1 MFNRRGTLASLT
13 GGLLTSLLAGAP
25 AADPKPAQ
33 PAKAP
38 MDPTEVLP
46 LWPGDA
52 PGSAGVTAV
61 ETLIDRTVA
70 GGLRDRATTHTRKP
84 TLTVFRPGK
93 ANGAAVVLMPGGGYE
108 RVVSDKE
115 GFETARW
122 LADRGYTCFVLLYRL
137 PGDGWGAGPDA
148 PLQDAQRAVRL
159 ARSKAAAM
167 KFDPARVSIMGFS
180 AGGHLAA
187 SLTTRFDA
195 KVYDRVDAADD
206 LSARPDLSCPD
217 LSGGVDGGR
226 PGPRRLAQ
234 ATAGPVAD
242 ARADRAL
249 FARPERHRPRPAGV
263 PAARRR
269 RQDRAGG
276 QQPDDV
282 HGPEGQGDSR
292 PRCTSSRRAATAL
305 ACAASS
311 ASRSPPGRACSRPSP
326 SGTECKTIRSS
337 RRLAGDER
345 KF

>member
-1 MFNRRGTLASLT
+1 MFNRRGTLVALT
-13 GGLLTSLLAGAP
+13 GGLLTSLLARGAQ
-25 AADPKPAQ
+25 AQ

-46 LWPGDA
+46 LWPGDP

-84 TLTVFRPGK
+84 TLTVFRPTMK

-159 ARSKAAAM
+159 ARSQAAAM
-167 KFDPARVSIMGFS
+167 TFDPARVSIMGFS

-195 KVYDRVDAADD
+195 KVYDRIDAADD
-206 LSARPDLSCPD
+206 LSARPDLSALIYPVV
-217 LSGGVDGGR
+217 SMVDGPVHGGSR
-226 PGPRRLAQ
+226 KQLLGLSPTPEQIALYSPEQNVTDRVPPVFLLHA
-234 ATAGPVAD
+234 ADDKTVPVANS
-242 ARADRAL
+242 L
-249 FARPERHRPRPAGV
+249 MMF
-263 PAARRR
+263 
-269 RQDRAGG
+269 
-276 QQPDDV
+276 
-282 HGPEGQGDSR
+282 
-292 PRCTSSRRAATAL
+292 TAL
-305 ACAASS
+305 KAKGIPAELHVFEEGGHGFGLRGIVGKPVAAW
-311 ASRSPPGRACSRPSP
+311 PSLFETFAKRH
-326 SGTECKTIRSS
+326 GV
-337 RRLAGDER
+337 
-345 KF
+345 